1 MIFVAGATGNVG
13 SEVVRAVAAA
23 GAPVR
28 ALVRDPGKARLPEG
42 AVAVSGDLDRPDT
55 LAGALKDVRA
65 AFLLPGHA
73 DMPGLLDEVRRAG
86 VEHVVLLSGGS
97 AGSGDMANAVTRYMA
112 QSEAAVRESRV
123 PWTFLRPSGFMSNA
137 LRWLPQIQAGDEV
150 RVPFPN
156 VAVACVDPFDLG
168 AVAARALLG
177 DGYRGEILWPT
188 GPEALLPA
196 DQVALLARVLGR
208 DLRAV
213 GLTDEEARA
222 EMTAAMPAEYVDAF
236 FDFYVDGSLDESIVR
251 PTVQE
256 VTGRAPRTFEQWAKA
271 HADRF
276 RPMPGNDS

>member
-13 SEVVRAVAAA
+13 SEVVRALAAA
-23 GAPVR
+23 GATVR
-28 ALVRDPGKARLPEG
+28 ALVREPGKARLPEG
-42 AVAVSGDLDRPDT
+42 VEAVSGDLDRPGT
-55 LAGALKDVRA
+55 LTGALKGARA
-65 AFLLPGHA
+65 AFLLPGYA
-73 DMPGLLDEVRRAG
+73 DMPGLLAEARRAG

-97 AGSGDMANAVTRYMA
+97 AGSGDMTNAVTRYMVL
-112 QSEAAVRESRV
+112 SEAAVRESGV

-137 LRWLPQIQAGDEV
+137 LRWLPQIQAGDGI
-150 RVPFPN
+150 RVPFPD

-196 DQVALLARVLGR
+196 DQVAVLARVLGR

-213 GLTDEEARA
+213 GLSDEQARA

-251 PTVQE
+251 PTVLE
-256 VTGRAPRTFEQWAKA
+256 VTGRAPRTFEEWANA
-271 HADRF
+271 HADGF
-276 RPMPGNDS
+276 RG

>member
-13 SEVVRAVAAA
+13 SEVVRALTAE

-28 ALVRDPGKARLPEG
+28 ALVREPGKARLPAG
-42 AVAVSGDLDRPDT
+42 AEAVSGDLDRPDT
-55 LAGALKDVRA
+55 LTDALRDVRA

-73 DMPGLLDEVRRAG
+73 DMPGLLAEVRRAG

-97 AGSGDMANAVTRYMA
+97 AGSGDMTNAVTRYMA
-112 QSEAAVRESRV
+112 LSEAAVRESGV

-137 LRWLPQIQAGDEV
+137 LRWLPQIRAGNRI
-150 RVPFPN
+150 RVPFPD

-188 GPEALLPA
+188 GPEALRPA
-196 DQVALLARVLGR
+196 EQVAVLAGVLGR

-213 GLTDEEARA
+213 GLSNEEARA

-236 FDFYVDGSLDESIVR
+236 FDFYVGGSLDESVVR
-251 PTVQE
+251 PTVLE
-256 VTGRAPRTFEQWAKA
+256 VTGRAPRTFGEWAKA
-271 HADRF
+271 HADGF
-276 RPMPGNDS
+276 RR